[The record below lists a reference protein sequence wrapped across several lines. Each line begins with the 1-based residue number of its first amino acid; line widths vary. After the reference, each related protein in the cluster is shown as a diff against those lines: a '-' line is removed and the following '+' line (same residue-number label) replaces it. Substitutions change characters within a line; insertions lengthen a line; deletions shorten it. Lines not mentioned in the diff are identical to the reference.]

1 MAEKERER
9 GEEEGG
15 DEERWGGRERKEV
28 ATNNPQVVPCYRCSL
43 PLNLGILRLFLFYSF
58 FPRARPLLLPAALV
72 SECYIRGGVTGALNK
87 PLHLPPPPPSL
98 PPSSED
104 SSYINPLM

>member
-1 MAEKERER
+1 MAEKERKERER

-87 PLHLPPPPPSL
+87 PLHLLRPFL
-98 PPSSED
+98 PPQRTQATL
-104 SSYINPLM
+104 IH